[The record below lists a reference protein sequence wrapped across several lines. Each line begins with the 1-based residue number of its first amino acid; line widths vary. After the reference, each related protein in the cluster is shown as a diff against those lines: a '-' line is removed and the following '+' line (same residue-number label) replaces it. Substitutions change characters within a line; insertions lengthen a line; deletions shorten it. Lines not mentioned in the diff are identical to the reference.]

1 MHKRTKQLIAAA
13 LMILL
18 ETVSPV
24 LLAQAQKPTSS
35 VARDTAGSTA
45 EGKVL
50 WQYNTNG

>member
-1 MHKRTKQLIAAA
+1 MHKRKKHLIAV

-24 LLAQAQKPTSS
+24 LLAQGQKPTSS
-35 VARDTAGSTA
+35 VARDAASSTA